1 MISLFP
7 NHVGRTVMR
16 HSLAAAALLLPLA
29 LPAGAA
35 ASPSFDC
42 AKASQ
47 PAEKAVCADAT
58 LSAMDRL
65 LDRAYRMALDGLPA
79 EQAAS
84 LKGDQVRWLLERARA
99 FKAANEAKGS
109 DGRAAL
115 MALYDQRLR
124 AVIAKAGPRILPAA
138 LAKAQPI
145 DPLAEAGPGAEEEIA
160 FVAYA
165 LTSLFPDPPV
175 PGDESGAGGE
185 AEVMSPY
192 ERYAGFTY
200 AGALPDGRL
209 FVAVAQDCG
218 AYQCSTTPF
227 LVDKAKGAAARL
239 AVEVVEKGKRRL
251 DPQAVPLGVPTVR
264 GDVVELFE
272 QARGA
277 GDCGVKWRYHVEGTT
292 LALAQAVEKPACDG
306 KDWSRAVTRSYG
318 KPN

>member
-1 MISLFP
+1 
-7 NHVGRTVMR
+7 MR
-16 HSLAAAALLLPLA
+16 QTLAAALLLLPLA
-29 LPAGAA
+29 VPAEAA
-35 ASPSFDC
+35 PFSSFAPSFDC
-42 AKASQ
+42 AKALQ

-58 LSAMDRL
+58 LSSMDRL
-65 LDRAYRMALDGLPA
+65 LDHAYRMALDGLPA
-79 EQAAS
+79 EQAAP

-99 FKAANEAKGS
+99 FKAANEDRS
-109 DGRAAL
+109 VL
-115 MALYDQRLR
+115 VTLYDQRLR

-138 LAKAQPI
+138 LAKAEPI

-160 FVAYA
+160 FVAYV
-165 LTSLFPDPPV
+165 LTSLYPDPPV
-175 PGDESGAGGE
+175 PGAGGE

-227 LVDKAKGAAARL
+227 LVDKAKGTAARL

-251 DPQAVPLGVPTVR
+251 DPQAVPLGAPTVR
-264 GDVVELFE
+264 GDVVEVFE

-292 LALAQAVEKPACDG
+292 LALVQAVEKPACDG

>member
-1 MISLFP
+1 
-7 NHVGRTVMR
+7 MR
-16 HSLAAAALLLPLA
+16 QTLVAVLLLLPLTA
-29 LPAGAA
+29 PAVAA
-35 ASPSFDC
+35 QPPSFDC

-99 FKAANEAKGS
+99 YKAANEANGN

-115 MALYDQRLR
+115 VTLYDQRLR

-160 FVAYA
+160 FVAYV

-175 PGDESGAGGE
+175 PGAGGE

-227 LVDKAKGAAARL
+227 VVDKAKGTAARL
-239 AVEVVEKGKRRL
+239 AVEVVEQGKRRL
-251 DPQAVPLGVPTVR
+251 DPQAVPLGAPSVK

-272 QARGA
+272 LARGA
-277 GDCGVKWRYHVEGTT
+277 GDCGVKWRYRVEGAA
-292 LALAQAVEKPACDG
+292 LALVQSVEKPACDG
-306 KDWSRAVTRSYG
+306 KDWSRAVTKSYG
-318 KPN
+318 KPD